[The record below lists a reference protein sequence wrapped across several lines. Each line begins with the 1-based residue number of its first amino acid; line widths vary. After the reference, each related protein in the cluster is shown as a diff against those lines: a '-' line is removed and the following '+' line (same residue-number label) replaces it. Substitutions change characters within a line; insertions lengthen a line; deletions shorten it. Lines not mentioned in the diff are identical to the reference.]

1 MYNEVWWAVFWFIL
15 KIEFVIMIIKF
26 IVSIFQKN
34 KMKIAFNAI
43 MLLLFDFFYIYYNNS
58 NDAKLIATFLMIY
71 TIIIFFI
78 SNLFESSKDVDNNK
92 KHDMRR
98 IVK

>member
-1 MYNEVWWAVFWFIL
+1 MYNALNLASFWFIL

-43 MLLLFDFFYIYYNNS
+43 CLLLFDFFYIYHNHS
-58 NDAKLIATFLMIY
+58 NDANLIATFLIIY
-71 TIIIFFI
+71 TMIIY
-78 SNLFESSKDVDNNK
+78 STSDMFESSKDVEK
-92 KHDMRR
+92 KKK
-98 IVK
+98 IIS